1 MTKKSLPGRVAVTGG
16 AGFIG
21 THTVRRLLELGLEI
35 MVIDDFRHACG
46 QPVPEDV
53 QLVPEEISAGT
64 VNRALVEFRPSAIIH
79 LAAQGGVNRSL
90 RDPAA
95 DATVNVVGTVALLRA
110 AVDAGCPRMVF
121 ASSGGA
127 IYGRARRL
135 PSAEGDQPKP
145 LAPYGAAKLA
155 CEGYLGMFH
164 RTFGVHFVALRY
176 GNVYGPFQDGTGEA
190 GVVAITSQRLRRG
203 QPPQITGDGGQTRD
217 FTFVGDIV
225 AANVAALTTTFN
237 GALNIGTGVP
247 SSVNQV
253 VSHLTR
259 EAGFAGA
266 PEHIEARPGE
276 VRSNYLNP
284 ARAAAKLQW
293 SAEVGLGDG
302 LARTYRS
309 FAGSS

>member
-1 MTKKSLPGRVAVTGG
+1 MTQDSLPSRVAVTGG

-21 THTVRRLLELGLEI
+21 THTVQRLLDLGVET

-46 QPVPEDV
+46 QPVPEEV
-53 QLVPEEISAGT
+53 QLVPEEISSGT
-64 VNRALVEFRPSAIIH
+64 VSRALVEFQPAAIIH

-95 DATVNVVGTVALLRA
+95 DAVVNVVGTVALLRA
-110 AVDAGCPRMVF
+110 AVDAACPRIVF

-155 CEGYLGMFH
+155 GEGYLGMFR
-164 RTFGVHFVALRY
+164 RTFGLHFVALRY

-190 GVVAITSQRLRRG
+190 GVVAISSERLRQG
-203 QPPQITGDGGQTRD
+203 LAPQITGDGEQTRD

-225 AANVAALTTTFN
+225 AANLAALTTNFS

-253 VSHLTR
+253 VSHLIR
-259 EAGFAGA
+259 EARFAGRA
-266 PEHIEARPGE
+266 EHVEARPGE

-284 ARAAAKLQW
+284 ARAAAMLSWAAK
-293 SAEVGLGDG
+293 VGLAEG
-302 LARTYRS
+302 LGATYRS
-309 FAGSS
+309 FASSS

>member
-1 MTKKSLPGRVAVTGG
+1 MTQEPLPARVAVTGG

-21 THTVRRLLELGLEI
+21 THTVRRLLELGVET

-46 QPVPEDV
+46 QPVPDAV
-53 QLVPEEISAGT
+53 QLVPEELSTGT
-64 VNRALVEFRPSAIIH
+64 VHRALVEFRPHAIVH

-110 AVDAGCPRMVF
+110 AVDAKCPRVVF

-135 PSAEGDQPKP
+135 PSVEGDQPKP

-164 RTFGVHFVALRY
+164 RTFGIHFVALRY

-190 GVVAITSQRLRRG
+190 GVVAITSERLRQG
-203 QPPQITGDGGQTRD
+203 LAPQITGDGGQTRD

-225 AANVAALTTTFN
+225 AANLAALTAKFN
-237 GALNIGTGVP
+237 GPLNIGTGVP
-247 SSVNQV
+247 SSVDAV
-253 VSHLTR
+253 VGHLMR
-259 EAGFAGA
+259 EAGFAGTA
-266 PEHIEARPGE
+266 EHIEARPGE

-284 ARAAAKLQW
+284 SRAAAKLSW
-293 SAEVGLGDG
+293 AAEVGLGDG
-302 LARTYRS
+302 LATTYRS
-309 FAGSS
+309 FAGPG